1 MPRGAFVHTV
11 DMELKNGFIKFWT
24 RAFDYHGTTSRR
36 EFWWGVLGNSI
47 IMVALIALW
56 IVSVTCFTPMMN
68 TFSAVM
74 IVLLALFALVE
85 IIPSVTLIIR
95 RMHDIG
101 RSGFFIFVLFIPI
114 VGFIWYIYLV
124 TRRGVPNKYAK

>member
-11 DMELKNGFIKFWT
+11 GMELKNGFIKFWT
-24 RAFDYHGTTSRR
+24 RAFDYHGTTSRS
-36 EFWWGVLGNSI
+36 EFWWGVLGNAI
-47 IMVALIALW
+47 IMLVLLALW
-56 IVSVTCFTPMMN
+56 IVSVTLFKPMVN
-68 TFSAVM
+68 TFS
-74 IVLLALFALVE
+74 IVTTVLFALFCIVE
-85 IIPSVTLIIR
+85 LIPSITLIIR

-101 RSGFFIFVLFIPI
+101 RSGFFLFVLFIPL

>member
-1 MPRGAFVHTV
+1 MPRGAFAHTAS
-11 DMELKNGFIKFWT
+11 MELWDGFKKFWT

-56 IVSVTCFTPMMN
+56 IVSVTCFTPRVN
-68 TFSAVM
+68 TFSIVTTVM
-74 IVLLALFALVE
+74 LALFAIVE
-85 IIPSVTLIIR
+85 LLPSVTLIIR

-101 RSGFFIFVLFIPI
+101 RSGFFIFVLFIPLI
-114 VGFIWYIYLV
+114 GYIWYIYLV
-124 TRRGVPNKYAK
+124 TRRGVPNKYEK